1 MRDTF
6 SAPTKELL
14 AKRVG
19 FICSNPE
26 CQQPTSGPQDDP
38 QGVVNI
44 RVAAHITAAS
54 PGGARFDP
62 DLSPEQRADSSN
74 GIWLCQTC
82 SKLIDSD
89 SERFAR
95 EVLEGWKRAA
105 ERSAAQAV
113 VQRRQAGISN
123 TQQTRFAKIE
133 RLMPALLE
141 EMREDLKA
149 HPTAREFILMDR
161 RWIYNGTG
169 VLMYYYNDHD
179 DLDGKILVLA
189 NMGLVRNMTYNN
201 AKRHHFSE
209 ELVDYLGG

>member
-1 MRDTF
+1 MRDNF
-6 SAPTKELL
+6 SAATKELL

-19 FICSNPE
+19 LVCSNPE
-26 CQQPTSGPQDDP
+26 CQQPTSGPQVNP

-44 RVAAHITAAS
+44 GVAAHVTAAS
-54 PGGARFDP
+54 PGGARYDP
-62 DLSPEQRADSSN
+62 ELSPEQRIDSSN

-89 SERFAR
+89 CERFTR

-105 ERSAAQAV
+105 ERSAAQALT
-113 VQRRQAGISN
+113 QGRQAGISN
-123 TQQTRFAKIE
+123 TQQMGFAKIE

-141 EMREDLKA
+141 EMREDLKNHLA
-149 HPTAREFILMDR
+149 TRQFIIMDR
-161 RWIYNGTG
+161 RWIYNGSG

-179 DLDGKILVLA
+179 DLDGKIQVLA
-189 NMGLVRNMTYNN
+189 NMGFVHDVTYNN
-201 AKRHHFSE
+201 VKRYHFSE